1 MKKNPAQVD
10 ADADALEAYQAAQWR
25 AKALR
30 DFWDGDGQPVLCE
43 GAAGQPRP
51 HPLLGLIKD
60 AELLADKL
68 RQRVMIKYA
77 GPDPVSVIGKA
88 PSARRLE
95 AVHKKPAG

>member
-1 MKKNPAQVD
+1 MSSLASCPDQAEHE
-10 ADADALEAYQAAQWR
+10 ADC
-25 AKALR
+25 
-30 DFWDGDGQPVLCE
+30 DGHARG
-43 GAAGQPRP
+43 
-51 HPLLGLIKD
+51 LGLIKD

-68 RQRVMIKYA
+68 RQWVMIKYA